1 MSEYIGKRYQVIKL
15 IGRGGMAD
23 VYLALDTIL
32 NREVAIK
39 VLKTDMSS
47 DPVALERFKRE
58 AGSATCL
65 SHPNIVDVY
74 DVGDDEDKHYIV
86 MEYVKGCTLK
96 QLIHKRGAI
105 PYKEAVWLMKQ
116 LTGALMEAHRNGII
130 HRDIK
135 SQNVLIKDDGTVK
148 MADFGIALAN
158 DAIQITSKDSVLGS
172 VHYLAPELVKGGQAT
187 MQSDIYSLGI
197 VFYELLTGD
206 VPFKGDTPAQV
217 ALAHI
222 KSIIPS
228 VRSINPDIPQSVEN
242 ILLLSTAKSP
252 DNRYAN
258 AALMLKDLSDCLKS
272 EHLND
277 NRAIIDESAER
288 KVSESI
294 TIKEEKPKKTQEDSE
309 SKTYSRLSA
318 IFIVLISLIS
328 IISLAIVLMLSGIL
342 DLRPNRVMVPDL
354 QNLSIVEANDLL
366 EEHELN
372 LDYSSIERVMTDDI
386 EAGLIIS
393 FTPAYETEVEKGTKI
408 HIVVSAGIYSVMNN
422 YVGRDIEDVR
432 ALLANTNIIIKA
444 TPVESDEKSG
454 TILSQEG
461 LLPNDKYN
469 SNESNTVI
477 FTYSDY
483 KRISIMNDQYLG
495 RSVYEV
501 YDELYLQG
509 FKVEIIFKDA
519 SYFTDDE
526 IATYNSEEVV
536 RIDPENEIYIQNDD
550 TKIIIY
556 SYQ

>member
-277 NRAIIDESAER
+277 NRATIDESAER

-294 TIKEEKPKKTQEDSE
+294 TIKEEKSKKTQEDSE

>member
-477 FTYSDY
+477 FNYSDY
-483 KRISIMNDQYLG
+483 KRISIMIDQYLG

>member
-258 AALMLKDLSDCLKS
+258 AALMLKS

>member
-74 DVGDDEDKHYIV
+74 DVGDDEEKHYIV

-228 VRSINPDIPQSVEN
+228 VTSINPDIPQSVEN

-294 TIKEEKPKKTQEDSE
+294 TIKEEKPKKVQEDSE

-526 IATYNSEEVV
+526 IATFNSEEVV